1 MRTLDNIIADIN
13 IITFNNMKRYL
24 LLPSIFIF
32 TIFFYGLPRQ
42 TEAQSIKL
50 VGQNT
55 LNGAVNGV
63 LLGGATMALQ
73 DTDEFGPIRVGLG
86 TGTLYGIGVGIH
98 DVSLI
103 DKGQQFY
110 LSGTFND
117 ATNSSIIPL
126 LDTIYGAAGGA
137 LIASSV
143 SLIIKEPLVD
153 ALQYGSGVGAWIGFG
168 FGMIDAFFLAEGPD
182 FTQASA
188 QGSSNV
194 SGFIT
199 YENKSES
206 VEIGMISP
214 TMFKQAHISKNT
226 LSTSWKPSVTI
237 MNLSVNL

>member
-1 MRTLDNIIADIN
+1 
-13 IITFNNMKRYL
+13 MKKYIL
-24 LLPSIFIF
+24 LLFLSAIFISGQF
-32 TIFFYGLPRQ
+32 HKA
-42 TEAQSIKL
+42 EAQSIKV

-55 LNGAVNGV
+55 LNGAINGV

-73 DTDEFGPIRVGLG
+73 DNDEFGPMRVGLG
-86 TGTLYGIGVGIH
+86 AGTLYGIGIGIH

-143 SLIIKEPLVD
+143 SLIIKEPLVE
-153 ALQYGSGVGAWIGFG
+153 AVQYGAGIGAWAGFG
-168 FGMIDAFFLAEGPD
+168 FGLVDAFFLAEGPD
-182 FTQASA
+182 FAQASA
-188 QGSSNV
+188 TSTSNV
-194 SGFIT
+194 DGFVT
-199 YENKSES
+199 YENSAKS

-214 TMFKQAHISKNT
+214 SVFKQTDLSPRS
-226 LSTSWKPSVTI
+226 LSTSWKPSLTV

>member
-1 MRTLDNIIADIN
+1 
-13 IITFNNMKRYL
+13 MKKYL
-24 LLPSIFIF
+24 LLLFISAIFVS
-32 TIFFYGLPRQ
+32 GLPQ
-42 TEAQSIKL
+42 KTKAQSIKV

-55 LNGAVNGV
+55 LNGAINGV

-73 DTDEFGPIRVGLG
+73 DNDEFGPMRVGLG

-143 SLIIKEPLVD
+143 ALIIKEPLTE
-153 ALQYGSGVGAWIGFG
+153 ALQYGSGIGAWAGFG
-168 FGMIDAFFLAEGPD
+168 FGLVDAFFLAEGPD
-182 FTQASA
+182 FAQVSSA
-188 QGSSNV
+188 GSSNV
-194 SGFIT
+194 DGFIT
-199 YENKSES
+199 YESQSKS

-214 TMFKQAHISKNT
+214 EMFKQIHISANA
-226 LSTSWKPSVTI
+226 LSTSWKPSVTV

>member
-1 MRTLDNIIADIN
+1 
-13 IITFNNMKRYL
+13 MKKYL
-24 LLPSIFIF
+24 LLLFISAIFVS
-32 TIFFYGLPRQ
+32 GLPQ
-42 TEAQSIKL
+42 KTNAQSIKV

-55 LNGAVNGV
+55 LNGAINGV

-73 DTDEFGPIRVGLG
+73 DNDEFGPMRVGLG

-143 SLIIKEPLVD
+143 ALIIKEPLTE
-153 ALQYGSGVGAWIGFG
+153 ALQYGSGIGAWAGFG
-168 FGMIDAFFLAEGPD
+168 FGLVDAFFLAEGPD
-182 FTQASA
+182 FTQVSSA
-188 QGSSNV
+188 GSSNV
-194 SGFIT
+194 DGFIT
-199 YENKSES
+199 YENQSKS
-206 VEIGMISP
+206 VEIGMINP
-214 TMFKQAHISKNT
+214 EMFKQTHISANSLT
-226 LSTSWKPSVTI
+226 TSWKPSVTV

>member
-1 MRTLDNIIADIN
+1 
-13 IITFNNMKRYL
+13 MKKYIL
-24 LLPSIFIF
+24 LLFLPAIFIF
-32 TIFFYGLPRQ
+32 GQFHKA
-42 TEAQSIKL
+42 EAQSIKL
-50 VGQNT
+50 IGQNT
-55 LNGAVNGV
+55 LNGAINGV

-73 DTDEFGPIRVGLG
+73 DNNEFGPIRVGLG
-86 TGTLYGIGVGIH
+86 AGTLYGIGVGVH

-143 SLIIKEPLVD
+143 SLIIKEPLVE
-153 ALQYGSGVGAWIGFG
+153 AVQYGSGIGAWAGFG
-168 FGMIDAFFLAEGPD
+168 FGLVDAFFLAEGPN
-182 FTQASA
+182 FAQTSA
-188 QGSSNV
+188 VNTSNV
-194 SGFIT
+194 DGFIT
-199 YENKSES
+199 YENSSKS

-214 TMFKQAHISKNT
+214 SVFKQTDLSSQS
-226 LSTSWKPSVTI
+226 LSTTWKPSLTV

>member
-1 MRTLDNIIADIN
+1 MMIRYQLPIFVA
-13 IITFNNMKRYL
+13 IITILFAI
-24 LLPSIFIF
+24 P
-32 TIFFYGLPRQ
+32 PQQ

-55 LNGAVNGV
+55 LNGAINGV

-73 DTDEFGPIRVGLG
+73 DDDNFGPMRVGLG
-86 TGTLYGIGVGIH
+86 SGTLYGIGIGIH

-126 LDTIYGAAGGA
+126 LDTLYGAAGGA

-153 ALQYGSGVGAWIGFG
+153 AIQYGSGIGAWIGFG

-188 QGSSNV
+188 TGSSNV
-194 SGFIT
+194 NGFVT
-199 YENKSES
+199 YENESNS
-206 VEIGMISP
+206 VEIGVISP
-214 TMFKQAHISKNT
+214 SMFKQTHLSKNS
-226 LSTSWKPSVTI
+226 LSTSWQPTMTV
-237 MNLSVNL
+237 MNVSVNL

>member
-1 MRTLDNIIADIN
+1 
-13 IITFNNMKRYL
+13 MKRYL
-24 LLPSIFIF
+24 QLLFIF
-32 TIFFYGLPRQ
+32 ALFVSVLPQ
-42 TEAQSIKL
+42 QSKAQSIKL

-55 LNGAVNGV
+55 LNGAINGV

-73 DTDEFGPIRVGLG
+73 DNDEFGPIRVGLG

-117 ATNSSIIPL
+117 ATNSSVIPL

-143 SLIIKEPLVD
+143 ALIIKEPLTD
-153 ALQYGSGVGAWIGFG
+153 ALQYGSGIGAWAGFG
-168 FGMIDAFFLAEGPD
+168 FGLVDAFFLAEGPD
-182 FTQASA
+182 FSQAST
-188 QGSSNV
+188 STVSPSNV

-199 YENKSES
+199 YENASRS
-206 VEIGMISP
+206 VEIGIISP
-214 TMFKQAHISKNT
+214 SMFKRTTVSTNT
-226 LSTSWKPSVTI
+226 LSTSWAPSVKV

>member
-1 MRTLDNIIADIN
+1 
-13 IITFNNMKRYL
+13 MKRYL
-24 LLPSIFIF
+24 LLLLFISALF
-32 TIFFYGLPRQ
+32 VSVPPQ
-42 TEAQSIKL
+42 QSEAQSIKL

-55 LNGAVNGV
+55 LNGALNGV

-73 DTDEFGPIRVGLG
+73 DNDEFGPIRVGLG

-143 SLIIKEPLVD
+143 ALIIKEPLTD
-153 ALQYGSGVGAWIGFG
+153 ALQYGSGIGAWAGFG
-168 FGMIDAFFLAEGPD
+168 FGLVDAFFLAEGPD
-182 FTQASA
+182 FGQASTLSPS
-188 QGSSNV
+188 SSNV
-194 SGFIT
+194 DGFIT
-199 YENKSES
+199 YQNRSRS
-206 VEIGMISP
+206 LEIGMISLSMVKE
-214 TMFKQAHISKNT
+214 TTVSATT
-226 LSTSWKPSVTI
+226 LSTSWNPSVTV
-237 MNLSVNL
+237 MNVSVNL

>member
-1 MRTLDNIIADIN
+1 MKKSLQLLFIIS
-13 IITFNNMKRYL
+13 L
-24 LLPSIFIF
+24 LASVFPQQSK
-32 TIFFYGLPRQ
+32 
-42 TEAQSIKL
+42 AQSIKL

-55 LNGAVNGV
+55 LNGAINGV

-73 DTDEFGPIRVGLG
+73 DNDKFGPIRVGLG

-98 DVSLI
+98 DISLI

-117 ATNSSIIPL
+117 ATNSSVIPL

-143 SLIIKEPLVD
+143 ALIIKEPLAN
-153 ALQYGSGVGAWIGFG
+153 ALQYGSGIGAWAGFG
-168 FGMIDAFFLAEGPD
+168 FGLVDAFFLAEGPD
-182 FTQASA
+182 FSQASTL
-188 QGSSNV
+188 SPSPSNV
-194 SGFIT
+194 DGFIT
-199 YENKSES
+199 YENASRS

-214 TMFKQAHISKNT
+214 SMFKQTTMSAST
-226 LSTSWKPSVTI
+226 LSTSWAPSVTV